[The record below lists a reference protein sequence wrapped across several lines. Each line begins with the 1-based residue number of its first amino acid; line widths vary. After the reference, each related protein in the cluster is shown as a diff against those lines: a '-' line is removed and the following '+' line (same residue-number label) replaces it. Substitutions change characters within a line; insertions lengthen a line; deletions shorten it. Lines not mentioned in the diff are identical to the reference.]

1 MPFDLTR
8 IGHVLKTTREEKGLA
23 VEEVSRALFI
33 RKTMISA
40 IESGDWRR
48 LPHPVYVKGYIN
60 QYAAYLD
67 ITDTVRAEFAV
78 KEETPPTEEKAPAA
92 PSAEKTSRKWEPKRW
107 RFGKKAAAAAL
118 MAAIVVAFMVFLNA
132 DRTPQQTAGK
142 TMRSAQTAIPA
153 PAATSEAPSVYQTVS
168 ATNAADESQGEKR
181 ALDLK
186 KLMIACQERTW
197 VRIMIDDSEKKE
209 FMMNPEEVVML
220 NAKEKFDLLI
230 GNAGG
235 VKLFYNGKD
244 VGFTGETGEVKRVN
258 LS

>member
-1 MPFDLTR
+1 MPYDLER
-8 IGHVLKTTREEKGLA
+8 IGHVLRTAREERGLA
-23 VEEVSRALFI
+23 IEQVSRALFI

-40 IESGDWRR
+40 LESGNWEK

-60 QYAAYLD
+60 QYAAYLN
-67 ITDTVRAEFAV
+67 ITENVQAEFAAKDEPV
-78 KEETPPTEEKAPAA
+78 PAEADASAPPAREK
-92 PSAEKTSRKWEPKRW
+92 SARKWEPKRW
-107 RFGKKAAAAAL
+107 HPGKKAAAAAL
-118 MAAIVVAFMVFLNA
+118 MAAVVVAFMVFLNA
-132 DRTPQQTAGK
+132 DRAPEQTAGQPG
-142 TMRSAQTAIPA
+142 RSAQALT
-153 PAATSEAPSVYQTVS
+153 PAAPSASDAPSVYKTVA
-168 ATNAADESQGEKR
+168 ATNSADEAQGEKR
-181 ALDLK
+181 VLETK

-209 FMMNPEEVVML
+209 FMMNPEEVVVL